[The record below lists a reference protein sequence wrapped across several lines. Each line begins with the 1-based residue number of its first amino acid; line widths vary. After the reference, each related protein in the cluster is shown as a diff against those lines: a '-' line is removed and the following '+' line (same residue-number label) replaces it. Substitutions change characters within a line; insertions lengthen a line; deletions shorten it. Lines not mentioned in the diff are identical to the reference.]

1 MTGEHA
7 PIHGRGQLQL
17 GIGSLTVPQELWV
30 ADIHDECILGLDFLQ
45 THNCQVNLKDGSLI
59 IGEEEIPL
67 KKSQATVEPTCYKV
81 VLKEGVCIPPLA
93 EAVIP
98 VRLEGAGDD
107 GAGMDYHWGLL
118 EQEMPKFLDNLLVAR
133 TLVDLQQKQIPLRVM
148 NLSNQ
153 PQMINKGT
161 QLANCET
168 INCVVVPE
176 VDISGERVTGCTQK
190 AEVLD
195 KLPLHLK
202 ELYERSVAVLDQT
215 EHREVHQLL
224 CEFADIFSTGP
235 HDLGCTDLVKHRI
248 NTGEAPP
255 IRQPL
260 RRLPLVKREEA
271 ERVVQEMHEQG
282 VVEPSASPWAS
293 PIVLVGK
300 MGVLGFAWII
310 VSSTLSLT
318 RTPTDSHA

>member
-1 MTGEHA
+1 MY
-7 PIHGRGQLQL
+7 
-17 GIGSLTVPQELWV
+17 S
-30 ADIHDECILGLDFLQ
+30 
-45 THNCQVNLKDGSLI
+45 
-59 IGEEEIPL
+59 
-67 KKSQATVEPTCYKV
+67 
-81 VLKEGVCIPPLA
+81 
-93 EAVIP
+93 
-98 VRLEGAGDD
+98 
-107 GAGMDYHWGLL
+107 
-118 EQEMPKFLDNLLVAR
+118 
-133 TLVDLQQKQIPLRVM
+133 
-148 NLSNQ
+148 
-153 PQMINKGT
+153 
-161 QLANCET
+161 
-168 INCVVVPE
+168 
-176 VDISGERVTGCTQK
+176 

-195 KLPLHLK
+195 KLPLHLE
-202 ELYERSVAVLDQT
+202 ELCERSVAVIDQT

-224 CEFADIFSTGP
+224 CEFADICSTGP

-260 RRLPLVKREEA
+260 RRVPLVKREEA

>member
-1 MTGEHA
+1 
-7 PIHGRGQLQL
+7 
-17 GIGSLTVPQELWV
+17 
-30 ADIHDECILGLDFLQ
+30 
-45 THNCQVNLKDGSLI
+45 
-59 IGEEEIPL
+59 
-67 KKSQATVEPTCYKV
+67 
-81 VLKEGVCIPPLA
+81 
-93 EAVIP
+93 
-98 VRLEGAGDD
+98 
-107 GAGMDYHWGLL
+107 
-118 EQEMPKFLDNLLVAR
+118 MPKFLDNLLVPR
-133 TLVDLQQKQIPLRVM
+133 TLVALQEKKIPLRVM

-202 ELYERSVAVLDQT
+202 ELYERSVAVLDET
-215 EHREVHQLL
+215 EHQEVHQLL

-282 VVEPSASPWAS
+282 VIEPSASPWAS

-300 MGVLGFAWII
+300 KDGSTWFCMDYRKLNHVTHKDSYRLPRIDDTIKTLSGAKLF
-310 VSSTLSLT
+310 STLDLQT
-318 RTPTDSHA
+318 GIG